1 MGSIF
6 ALVSAGGSPGVTTT
20 ALALAL
26 SWPGPVIVAEC
37 DPAGGSVLA
46 GALGGH
52 VPGGTGLVEHAIE
65 AGRNPAAAAASMTG
79 RMVPL
84 DTDRTRMVLPGLS
97 DPRQAVGLASAWP
110 AVASTLAAQPCDVIA
125 DCGRLDA
132 GDGQPLAVL
141 RAASTVAVVLRPTL
155 RQAWAARPRIEMLD
169 QLLGGTARIA
179 LLVTGPGRH
188 PAKEIADALGVPV
201 VAVLPEDLRSA
212 AVLSEGRPRRRF
224 DSGDLMTAA
233 RRASVALR
241 KHADPQ
247 APARSARR
255 TAADDGVGSLAAGPP
270 AGFGTSESGASW

>member
-26 SWPGPVIVAEC
+26 SWAGPVIVAEC
-37 DPAGGSVLA
+37 DPGGGSVLA

-65 AGRNPAAAAASMTG
+65 AGRNPAAAAASLTG
-79 RMVPL
+79 RLVPL

-97 DPRQAVGLASAWP
+97 DPRQAVALASAWP
-110 AVASTLAAQPCDVIA
+110 AVASTLAAQACDVIA

-141 RAASTVAVVLRPTL
+141 RAASTVAVVVRPTL

-169 QLLGGTARIA
+169 QLLGGTSRVA

-201 VAVLPEDLRSA
+201 IAVLPEDVRSA
-212 AVLSEGRPRRRF
+212 GVLSEGRQRRRF
-224 DSGDLMTAA
+224 DSGELLTAA
-233 RRASVALR
+233 RRAGVALR
-241 KHADPQ
+241 RHADGNVSGQ
-247 APARSARR
+247 LGTR
-255 TAADDGVGSLAAGPP
+255 TAAGDSADSLAVGPP
-270 AGFGTSESGASW
+270 AFGTSESGASW